1 MSFFEIL
8 TCGIVVPVVTLLI
21 TSIVLAVIYNNTA
34 ADDKLLIFAW
44 IGLIL
49 SIVVLF
55 VYVLVFCI
63 AAGPRKI
70 DAKYYHKLL
79 MNRDYAIERIEN
91 VPEESKNAYQKEID
105 KLDGKI
111 ERQRKAMSY
120 GDWEQYY
127 KMYEEQDEQK

>member
-34 ADDKLLIFAW
+34 ADDELLIFAW
-44 IGLIL
+44 IGLVL

-55 VYVLVFCI
+55 VYVMISFLGV
-63 AAGPRKI
+63 GPRKI
-70 DAKYYHKLL
+70 DAMYYHKLL
-79 MNRDYAIERIEN
+79 MNRDYVIERIEN
-91 VPEESKNAYQKEID
+91 IPEESKNAYQKEID

-111 ERQRKAMSY
+111 EKQRKAMSY